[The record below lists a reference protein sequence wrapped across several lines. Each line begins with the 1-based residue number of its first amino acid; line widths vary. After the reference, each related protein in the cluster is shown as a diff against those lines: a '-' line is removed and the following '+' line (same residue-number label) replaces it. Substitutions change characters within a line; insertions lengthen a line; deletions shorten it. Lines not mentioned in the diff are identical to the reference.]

1 MESTRKDHWE
11 KIYETKQPNE
21 LSWTQEH
28 PKTSMDF
35 IHGFNLPKSA
45 RIIDIGGGD
54 SKLTDFLLA
63 EGFEHITVLDIS
75 SKALE
80 RGKKRLG
87 DRANKVTW
95 IVSDITEFSP
105 DTTYDLWHDRA
116 TFHFLTTQDQII
128 KYLSVTRKAVNPG
141 GYFIIGTFSTD
152 GPKRCSGLDVK
163 QYSEETLTQ
172 LLSKGFEKIRCI
184 KEDHITPFS
193 TRQNFLY
200 CIFRR
205 TSPS

>member
-1 MESTRKDHWE
+1 METTRKDHWE

-28 PKTSMDF
+28 PKTSLDF
-35 IHGFNLPKSA
+35 IHGLNLSKSA

-87 DRANKVTW
+87 DRANEVTW
-95 IVSDITEFSP
+95 VVSDITEFSP
-105 DTTYDLWHDRA
+105 DTGYDLWHDRA
-116 TFHFLTTQDQII
+116 AFHFLTTAGQVI
-128 KYLSVTRKAVNPG
+128 KYLSAARKAVKPG
-141 GYFIIGTFSTD
+141 GCVIIGTFSTD

-163 QYSEETLTQ
+163 QYSEETLTE

-184 KEDHITPFS
+184 KEDHTTPFN
-193 TRQNFLY
+193 TRQNFLF
-200 CIFRR
+200 CSFRR
-205 TSPS
+205 TSLS